1 MKLTK
6 STIIV
11 IFGISGDLSK
21 RYILKA
27 IGKLAKENKLPQNFK
42 IIGITRKNNL
52 EINPILEDNPNQKY
66 LSDHIEIL
74 NMDTDDSLSFK
85 KLKTAIEETESEWHK
100 KAEVLFYLSVPP
112 QITQRIIKSLG
123 DLNLKKENNLKI
135 LLEKPFGSDLANA
148 KKEIKNIK
156 KYFQDK
162 EIYRI
167 DHYLFKKIVPKIISF
182 KEKVVHKKS
191 PSEIESIQIVAS
203 ETIEVGN
210 RAQFYEQTGA
220 LRDMIQ
226 SHLLE
231 LLSIVLL
238 NISKNSSKM
247 KNDSREAR
255 YQALKNIYV
264 DIKKTKI
271 AQYVGY
277 KKEAGNAH
285 TTTETFVSVTL
296 ESKDPKWKHIPLTLV
311 TGKAFD
317 KKETFVKI
325 IYKNK
330 KQKNTELIFK
340 EDTNKKHNSYE
351 DVLYSAMN
359 NDKNYFVSEAEL
371 LEDWRI
377 VAPVLKQLKKIKEI
391 PLATIISHFC
401 SIW

>member
-1 MKLTK
+1 MKIKK

-27 IGKLAKENKLPQNFK
+27 IEKLAEENKLPQNFK

-52 EINPILEDNPNQKY
+52 DINTILEDNPNKKY
-66 LSDHIEIL
+66 LSNHIEIL
-74 NMDTDDSLSFK
+74 SMDTDDSLSFK
-85 KLKTAIEETESEWHK
+85 KLKTAIEEIESEWHK

-112 QITQRIIKSLG
+112 QITQKIIKSLG
-123 DLNLKKENNLKI
+123 DLDLKKENNLKI

-148 KKEIKNIK
+148 KKQIKNIK
-156 KYFQDK
+156 KDFQEK

-182 KEKVVHKKS
+182 KEKVVNKKIH
-191 PSEIESIQIVAS
+191 SEIASIQIIAS

-220 LRDMIQ
+220 LRDMVQ

-231 LLSIVLL
+231 LLSIVLM
-238 NISKNSSKM
+238 NIPKNSSKIRDNSV
-247 KNDSREAR
+247 KAR
-255 YQALKNIYV
+255 YKALKNIHV

-277 KKEAGNAH
+277 KKEAGSEN
-285 TTTETFVSVTL
+285 TTTETFISITL
-296 ESKDPKWKHIPLTLV
+296 ESKDPQWKNIPLTLI
-311 TGKAFD
+311 TGKALD

-359 NDKNYFVSEAEL
+359 NDKNYFVSEEEL

-377 VAPVLKQLKKIKEI
+377 IAPVLKQLKNNKEIPVYKRGSAIKEI
-391 PLATIISHFC
+391 I
-401 SIW
+401 